1 MRLKKEDNEVLTAE
15 QFEES
20 QFPMLLEEVGR
31 ALLLVGGSMK
41 QKKKGEEEEIPSEDK
56 LEL

>member
-1 MRLKKEDNEVLTAE
+1 MKKEDNEVLTAE